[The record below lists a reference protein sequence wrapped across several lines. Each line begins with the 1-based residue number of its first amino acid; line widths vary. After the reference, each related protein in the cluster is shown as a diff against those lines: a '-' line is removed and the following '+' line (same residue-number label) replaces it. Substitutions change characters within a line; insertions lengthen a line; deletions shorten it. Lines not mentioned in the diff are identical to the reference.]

1 MQIKQLEALVN
12 VIDFGSFSKAAEATY
27 LSQPTISSH
36 IRTLEREVGTKLVVR
51 STKEIYPSHAGKVLY
66 EYAKEILKLRER
78 AMIELKHETSS
89 ISGTLQIGVT
99 EFPSECFLPEFIS
112 KFSEKYEEL
121 TFKIINYSNQDIS
134 EAILNN
140 GVEVSISESDIEK
153 RNITLEPIAD
163 IQYVFITPENN
174 KYTKMQEEGVGLVE
188 LLKNSRFIL
197 SKDGSVLYQ
206 NLIRYISSIG
216 LERRD
221 LNIIASMQN
230 VRGIIEAVRNGLG
243 ISLVPVQYLTDKDGL
258 LIFGKNTDSKYLNRN
273 LFLAYHSNKPLS
285 PAAEVFVQE
294 LKRKYIMDKS
304 GPLANI

>member
-36 IRTLEREVGTKLVVR
+36 IRTLEREVGTKLVAR

-78 AMIELKHETSS
+78 ALIELKHETSS

-99 EFPSECFLPEFIS
+99 EFPSECFLPGFIS
-112 KFSEKYEEL
+112 NFSKKHEDL
-121 TFKIINYSNQDIS
+121 TFKITNYSNQDIS
-134 EAILNN
+134 EAILEQ
-140 GVEVSISESDIEK
+140 GIEIGIAESDIEK

-163 IQYVFITPENN
+163 VKYVFITPNNN
-174 KYTKMQEEGVGLVE
+174 KYIGMKEEEVGLVE

-197 SKDGSVLYQ
+197 TKDGSVLYQ
-206 NLIRYISSIG
+206 NLMRYISSIG

-230 VRGIIEAVRNGLG
+230 IRGIIEAVKNGLG
-243 ISLVPVQYLTDKDGL
+243 ISLVPSQYVDGEEGIL
-258 LIFGKNTDSKYLNRN
+258 AFGKNTDSKYLNRN
-273 LFLAYHSNKPLS
+273 LYLAYHSNKPLS
-285 PAAEVFVQE
+285 PAAEVFAQE
-294 LKRKYIMDKS
+294 LQRKYIKDKS
-304 GPLANI
+304 GPAANI